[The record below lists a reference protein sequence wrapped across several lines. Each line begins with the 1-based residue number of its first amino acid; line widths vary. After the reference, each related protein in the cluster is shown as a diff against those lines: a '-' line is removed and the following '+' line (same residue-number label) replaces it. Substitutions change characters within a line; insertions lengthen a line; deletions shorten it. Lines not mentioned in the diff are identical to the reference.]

1 MSPIS
6 SLLVRSIL
14 MEAHADSSSLQVMSK
29 QINTELDEQNMM
41 LDDLGND
48 IESTQNKVDIALKK
62 MAKVRTPDS

>member
-1 MSPIS
+1 MRSP
-6 SLLVRSIL
+6 RSF
-14 MEAHADSSSLQVMSK
+14 QVMSK

-62 MAKVRTPDS
+62 MAKVSSALMEEFLGT